1 MAASVAL
8 LVGAHFVLGLGET
21 VIIYILT
28 HWGWHCSFYSSAGI
42 GLVVGLMWFLLV
54 RDTLRQHPLVTT
66 EDVSRIEA
74 GIPVATDGQERPL
87 PWSAI
92 LSSRNV

>member
-28 HWGWHCSFYSSAGI
+28 HWGWHCSFYSSAQGSVSSSASCGSYWCGI
-42 GLVVGLMWFLLV
+42 RCGNT
-54 RDTLRQHPLVTT
+54 R
-66 EDVSRIEA
+66 S
-74 GIPVATDGQERPL
+74 
-87 PWSAI
+87 
-92 LSSRNV
+92 